1 MANSILV
8 LITRAP
14 YGLEEA
20 FAGKK
25 KIDEDRLE
33 EAFAGL
39 RLALAM
45 GVNGMKTSVLM
56 MEDGIYNAVGTQKPE
71 AVRMPSN
78 IEATKELYDFDVPV
92 YVVKEDLDARGIPE
106 SNLFEGLKAIS
117 VADVKTLL
125 TEHDV
130 VTTF

>member
-1 MANSILV
+1 MASSILV

-14 YGLEEA
+14 YG
-20 FAGKK
+20 
-25 KIDEDRLE
+25 LE

-56 MEDGIYNAVGTQKPE
+56 IEDGVFNGVSTQRPE

-78 IEATKELYDFDVPV
+78 IEATKELYDFEVPV
-92 YVVKEDLDARGIPE
+92 YVVKEDLAARGIPE
-106 SNLFEGLKAIS
+106 SKLFEGLKVVPAS
-117 VADVKTLL
+117 YVRDLL
-125 TEHDV
+125 REHDV
-130 VTTF
+130 ATTF

>member
-8 LITRAP
+8 LITRSP
-14 YGLEEA
+14 YG
-20 FAGKK
+20 
-25 KIDEDRLE
+25 LE

-56 MEDGIYNAVGTQKPE
+56 IEDGVFNALGTQKSE
-71 AVRMPSN
+71 AVKMPSN
-78 IEATKELYDFDVPV
+78 IEATKELYDFEIPV
-92 YVVKEDLDARGIPE
+92 YVVKEDLAARGIPE
-106 SNLFEGLKAIS
+106 SKLFDGLKVVPAS
-117 VADVKTLL
+117 KAKELL
-125 TEHDV
+125 AEHEV

>member
-1 MANSILV
+1 MASSILV
-8 LITRAP
+8 LITKAP
-14 YGLEEA
+14 YG
-20 FAGKK
+20 
-25 KIDEDRLE
+25 LE

-45 GVNGMKTSVLM
+45 GVNGMKTSVVM
-56 MEDGIYNAVGTQKPE
+56 IEDGVYNAIGSQKPE

-92 YVVKEDLDARGIPE
+92 YVVREDLVVRGIPE
-106 SNLFEGLKAIS
+106 ANLFDGLKVVS
-117 VADVKTLL
+117 VQKAKELL
-125 TEHDV
+125 AEHDL

>member
-1 MANSILV
+1 MASSILV
-8 LITRAP
+8 LITKAP
-14 YGLEEA
+14 YG
-20 FAGKK
+20 
-25 KIDEDRLE
+25 LE

-45 GVNGMKTSVLM
+45 SVNGMKTSVVML
-56 MEDGIYNAVGTQKPE
+56 EDGVYNALGTQKPE

-92 YVVKEDLDARGIPE
+92 YVVKEDLAARGIQE
-106 SNLFEGLKAIS
+106 SRLFDGLKVVPAQK
-117 VADVKTLL
+117 VRELL
-125 TEHDV
+125 AEHDL

>member
-1 MANSILV
+1 MAKSILV

-14 YGLEEA
+14 YG
-20 FAGKK
+20 
-25 KIDEDRLE
+25 LE

-56 MEDGIYNAVGTQKPE
+56 MEDGVFNAVGSQKPE
-71 AVRMPSN
+71 AVKMPSN
-78 IEATKELYDFDVPV
+78 IEATKELYDFEVPV
-92 YVVKEDLDARGIPE
+92 YVIKEDLAARGISE
-106 SNLFEGLKAIS
+106 SKLFDGLKVVSAAG
-117 VADVKTLL
+117 VRDLL
-125 TEHDV
+125 KEHDV